1 MKGNKTEEDTTM
13 KTKEELNTL
22 KQKVETLNKKLEELT
37 DDELK
42 QVTGGAYHLQHM
54 GFRYIKKETALD
66 SSSSVPTEPDALHH
80 SHSGGKGGGKG
91 GSGEIGKA
99 TFIEVGD

>member
-1 MKGNKTEEDTTM
+1 M

-42 QVTGGAYHLQHM
+42 QVTGGVYHLQHM
-54 GFRYIKKETALD
+54 GFCHIRKETALD
-66 SSSSVPTEPDALHH
+66 SSSSVPTKPDAPHH
-80 SHSGGKGGGKG
+80 SHSGGKGGGEG
-91 GSGEIGKA
+91 GGGDGKA
-99 TFIEVGD
+99 PFIEVGD

>member
-1 MKGNKTEEDTTM
+1 M

-42 QVTGGAYHLQHM
+42 QVTGGAYHLQRM
-54 GFRYIKKETALD
+54 GFRYIKKGTALD
-66 SSSSVPTEPDALHH
+66 SSSSVPTEPDASHH
-80 SHSGGKGGGKG
+80 SHSRGKGGGKG